1 MGKGTIASRLVAEDD
16 RLSLSRSWTTRAP
29 RAGEHGD
36 EYVFVTREAF
46 EAAIDDGFFLEWAQF
61 QGNLYG
67 TPRPDPHVVRDV
79 LLEIEVQGAEQ
90 VRREHPDAAIFLV
103 LAPSMEQLEQR
114 LRGRGDGDEH
124 VQRRLASTPSELA
137 RGRALAD
144 YVIINDDLERATRQ
158 ILSILEGL
166 RRSPRTPSTKE
177 TTHG

>member
-1 MGKGTIASRLVAEDD
+1 MTSTPSPMPYATPERD
-16 RLSLSRSWTTRAP
+16 AP
-29 RAGEHGD
+29 RIVLGVAGGI
-36 EYVFVTREAF
+36 
-46 EAAIDDGFFLEWAQF
+46 AAYKAVE
-61 QGNLYG
+61 
-67 TPRPDPHVVRDV
+67 V
-79 LLEIEVQGAEQ
+79 L
-90 VRREHPDAAIFLV
+90 R
-103 LAPSMEQLEQR
+103 R